1 MVGFGRGWWGAV
13 GWWRAGL
20 WWRRAVVG
28 RWRAVI
34 RWRAQLWS
42 LWAAK
47 GVLDQWVGLSTP
59 QSLQHLTGGGGC
71 MKRAGVWTGVGGG
84 GMLRLVAPARTI
96 GGGAVVLG
104 SAQRHRPP
112 SPWDAG
118 RVRLALAL
126 PQGVLSPTSLHTPR
140 TCELSQPAGGRRE
153 HFQGRDREREAGL
166 ACCCT
171 KPPTPQHSSSW
182 APSSAASCAGG
193 QEAAGFAQTKGAR
206 TRCSTSAPRRAQR
219 RAQSRPAGD
228 PRDGRAAVV

>member
-1 MVGFGRGWWGAV
+1 M
-13 GWWRAGL
+13 
-20 WWRRAVVG
+20 
-28 RWRAVI
+28 
-34 RWRAQLWS
+34 
-42 LWAAK
+42 
-47 GVLDQWVGLSTP
+47 
-59 QSLQHLTGGGGC
+59 
-71 MKRAGVWTGVGGG
+71 
-84 GMLRLVAPARTI
+84 RLVAPARTI

-219 RAQSRPAGD
+219 SAPCVMSTSQRGFRSCWGREGGRRHSKIGAFAFCLSSNICCEPMVVLSSGSSELTPPGD
-228 PRDGRAAVV
+228 RLA